1 MSNKQINTRMQQKID
16 TYENWSKATNFIP
29 LEGEVIVYTTDEDG
43 NEKINFKV
51 GTGELNV
58 NQLNFALPSIEI
70 NTWEEDD

>member
-29 LEGEVIVYTTDEDG
+29 LKGEVIVYTTDEDG